1 MYDFNQGQAAGA
13 DANNELLK
21 IWIARYLPDLGSI
34 SSYVRHH
41 AEERLRGAISESSRS
56 ATTQKLRQHLASD
69 CAHAATDT
77 HQLLVATGNHIDTWQ
92 LKNLSTYIQTLYAT
106 LIDCY
111 EQSFIFSPTLEYLH
125 TIDCETERLAAA
137 GSVIPKFENLL
148 LTIGPILRELKAV
161 YFSSINRH
169 LLGFMT
175 TQIHFTCQHIV
186 SHLDLDERL
195 WLGPYLRLL
204 DELICIPWQ
213 HICAVMTAA
222 EGGSEVVALVKR
234 MLPQMSA
241 ISALTYQKAL
251 QTYPSHTSSQGRIQ
265 SAGVQRSSLRDLSMF
280 QAYIWLCMLEGDVA
294 IIEKRLLPICLQVFP
309 ITKVS
314 WELVIFAIQ
323 TILEITQS
331 QLNTS
336 ERELFETQAE
346 TIKNLF
352 WQATPKGEQI
362 MCLQGPPLQARVSSA
377 GNISYT
383 WHSN

>member
-21 IWIARYLPDLGSI
+21 IWIARYLPDLGAI
-34 SSYVRHH
+34 SSYVRRH
-41 AEERLRGAISESSRS
+41 AENRLRLAISDSSRV
-56 ATTQKLRQHLASD
+56 ATTRKLRQHLASD

-77 HQLLVATGNHIDTWQ
+77 HQLLLATGNHIDTWQ
-92 LKNLSTYIQTLYAT
+92 LKNLSTYIQTLYVT

-125 TIDCETERLAAA
+125 TIDCETERLTAA
-137 GSVIPKFENLL
+137 GLVIPKFENLL

-175 TQIHFTCQHIV
+175 TQIHFTCQHII

-195 WLGPYLRLL
+195 WLAPYLNLL

-213 HICAVMTAA
+213 HICSVVTAIDGR
-222 EGGSEVVALVKR
+222 EETVALVKK

-251 QTYPSHTSSQGRIQ
+251 QTYPNHRSSQGRIQ
-265 SAGVQRSSLRDLSMF
+265 STGVQRSSLRDLSMF
-280 QAYIWLCMLEGDVA
+280 QAYIWLCILEGDVS

-309 ITKVS
+309 ITKVN

-323 TILEITQS
+323 TILETTQL

-336 ERELFETQAE
+336 ERELFDPQAE
-346 TIKNLF
+346 TIQNLF
-352 WQATPKGEQI
+352 WQATPEGEQI
-362 MCLQGPPLQARVSSA
+362 MRLQGPPPQARLTRA
-377 GNISYT
+377 DNISYT
-383 WHSN
+383 WQAH